1 MLGISLRP
9 SCVHPFGVLF
19 FTALLALISNAQA
32 QNTQHEPPK
41 GLPKDVS
48 GKLLEKRM
56 DWFYQQRAYPHKTI
70 PAGARFRA
78 MQEFENQLAAEKA
91 ARQRGGTFDQ
101 VGAWQLLGP
110 AILNGFWGVNSGRV
124 TAIAVDPTN
133 SNIVYLGAA
142 QGGVWKTTDGGST
155 WTPLTDTQASLATG
169 SIAIDPQNHL
179 TVYVG
184 TGELNNSGD
193 SYYGAGIL
201 KSTDGGSTWTN
212 IPGSFAGGSGGG
224 ARIGGIAVQPGHSS
238 VLLAAVGCCGIGSWG
253 VYRSADAGLTWTQTL
268 TVNGN
273 QAYNVHFDTNTP
285 NTAYAS
291 LDSNGVYVSNDG
303 GLTWVPANGSGSAA
317 LPSSGFG
324 RVELAMDPNAT
335 KTLWVALSDNNTSG
349 LLGLYRTTDGGNTW
363 TQIPSA
369 PDFCAGQCWYDIAI
383 AVQPGNSNVV
393 VLGGSEYNGQVV
405 VSTDGGSTWTLYN
418 DLHPDTHSLVF
429 SADGSVFY
437 TGDDGGIWSTTNLT
451 SVSPTWTSLNAGLS
465 TLQFYPG
472 LSIDS
477 ADINTMLAGTQDNT
491 TELYSGSTTWKD
503 VTCGDGGATAIDS
516 TTTPPTMYSN
526 CILISL
532 VKSTDGGNTW
542 PSATNGLNPGDRAN
556 WTPPLTMDPSNPQRI
571 YFGTQF
577 VYQTTDGAGTWTAI
591 SPDLTNGGNGA
602 ALSAIAVSPVD
613 PNTLWTASGDAR
625 ISITHNALSGA
636 SASWSN
642 VTGTNMLPNR
652 YPTAVAADPV
662 NASTAYLVFSGFS
675 GYGDNFGHVFSSQD
689 GGSTWT
695 DISGNLPNIPVNDIA
710 IDPAQANTY
719 YVGTDFGVFYTTNGG
734 TAWSTLVTGLPRV
747 AVLSLKVDAGSRNLR
762 AATHGRSV
770 WGTNL
775 SSITPIPAVI
785 SLSPASAL
793 VGSAALTLTVNGGAF
808 TPTAIVQ
815 WNGAD
820 LATTYISS
828 TQLTATIPA
837 SDLTVAGSANVGVI
851 IPGGNNS
858 NTLPFAINN
867 RLPGVTSIS
876 PPSAI
881 VGGPGFTLTVTGSNF
896 ISTSTV
902 LWNGGSLTTTFVNAT
917 SLKASVPASDIA
929 ATGTIP
935 VAVSSPAPGGGTSG
949 SVSFTINNP
958 VPVAT
963 TLSPTSRTAGTSA
976 FTLTV
981 TGSNFV
987 SASKIF
993 WKSTALTTT
1002 FVNATQL
1009 TASVPAANIATPGT
1023 AHVSVFNPTPG
1034 GGVSGLLTF
1043 TISNPV
1049 PTETRLSPAQTVA
1062 GGVDFTLTVTGTNF
1076 ETNSVVQWNGSN
1088 RTTTYVSSTSITATI
1103 TAADIALA
1111 GTGKVSV
1118 NTPAPGGGTSGNVI
1132 FTINNPV
1139 PTITSLSPT
1148 SVIASSGA
1156 FTLTV
1161 TGTNFV
1167 TSSIVQ
1173 WAGSNRATTYVS
1185 PTQVTASILAGDI
1198 ATAGRV
1204 AVTVFNPAPG
1214 GGTSRRMNFIVN
1226 NPVPVAV
1233 ALSPSSA
1240 ILGGPT
1246 FTLTV
1251 TGQSFASG
1259 AKVYWRGTA
1268 LTTTFVNSGKVT
1280 ASVPASNLA
1289 TVGNYSVSV
1298 LNSGPG
1304 GGLSNALSFTVDN
1317 PVPSLTSLSPSNAT
1331 AGGASF
1337 TLTVNGTKFVSGASI
1352 LWGNISLHATFV
1364 SSTQLT
1370 ATVSATH
1377 IASGGTVAVSVSN
1390 PTPGG
1395 GVSGSRTFTVNNPVP
1410 VINILSPGSA
1420 AHGGAAFTLTVFGT
1434 GFQTTSNVLWNGS
1447 ARAATYLTAGKLTA
1461 SITATD
1467 IAAPGTANVTVSN
1480 PAPGGG
1486 TSAPATFTIR

>member
-1 MLGISLRP
+1 MLGISRRP
-9 SCVHPFGVLF
+9 PCARPFGVLF
-19 FTALLALISNAQA
+19 LTALVVIPTAQA
-32 QNTQHEPPK
+32 QNRE
-41 GLPKDVS
+41 GERPKDIPKNVS
-48 GKLLEKRM
+48 GKLLQKRN
-56 DWFYQQRAYPHKTI
+56 DWFYQQRAYPHDAI

-78 MQEFENQLAAEKA
+78 MQELENRLAAEKA
-91 ARQRGGTFDQ
+91 ARERAGTFDQ

-133 SNIVYLGAA
+133 FNIVYLGAA

-155 WTPLTDTQASLATG
+155 WTPLTDSQASLATG

-193 SYYGAGIL
+193 SYYGEGIL

-212 IPGSFAGGSGGG
+212 IPGPFAGGGGGG
-224 ARIGGIAVQPGHSS
+224 ARIGGIAVQPNNSS
-238 VLLAAVGCCGIGSWG
+238 VVLAAVGCCGIGPSG

-268 TVNGN
+268 NVNGN
-273 QAYNVHFDTNTP
+273 QAYNVRFDTSTP
-285 NTAYAS
+285 SIAYAS

-303 GLTWVPANGSGSAA
+303 GLTWVAANGSGSAS
-317 LPSSGFG
+317 LPSPGSGFG

-335 KTLWVALSDNNTSG
+335 KTLWAALADNNTSG
-349 LLGLYRTTDGGNTW
+349 LFGLYKTTDGGNTW

-418 DLHPDTHSLVF
+418 NLHPDTHALVF
-429 SADGSVFY
+429 SADGSIFF

-451 SVSPTWTSLNAGLS
+451 SVNPTWTDLNAGLS

-491 TELYSGSTTWKD
+491 TELYSGTTTWKD

-526 CILISL
+526 CILITL

-542 PSATNGLNPGDRAN
+542 PSVTNGLNPGDRAN
-556 WTPPLTMDPSNPQRI
+556 WTPPLTMDPSNPQRL

-591 SPDLTNGGNGA
+591 SPDLTNGA
-602 ALSAIAVSPVD
+602 AISAIAVSPVD
-613 PNTLWTASGDAR
+613 ANTLWTASGDGR
-625 ISITHNALSGA
+625 ISVTHNALSGA
-636 SASWSN
+636 SAAWSN
-642 VTGTNMLPNR
+642 ITGTTMLPNR

-675 GYGDNFGHVFSSQD
+675 GYGDNLGHVFVTQN

-695 DISGNLPNIPVNDIA
+695 DISGNLPNIPLNDIV
-710 IDPAQANTY
+710 IDPAQANAY

-734 TAWSTLVTGLPRV
+734 TAWATLVSGLPRV
-747 AVLSLKVDAGSRNLR
+747 AVMSLKVDAATRNLR

-775 SSITPIPAVI
+775 ASVTPIPAVTG
-785 SLSPASAL
+785 LSPSSAS
-793 VGSAALTLTVNGGAF
+793 VGSSAVTLTVNGGAF
-808 TPTAIVQ
+808 TNTAIVQ

-820 LATTYISS
+820 LVTTFVSS

-837 SDLTVAGSANVGVI
+837 TNLTVAGSANVGVI
-851 IPGGNNS
+851 IPGGNIS
-858 NTLPFAINN
+858 NTLPFTINN
-867 RLPGVTSIS
+867 LLPTVTSIS

-881 VGGPGFTLTVTGSNF
+881 VGGSGFTLTVTGTNY
-896 ISTSTV
+896 ISTSIV
-902 LWNGGSLTTTFVNAT
+902 LWNGVSLTTTFVNAT
-917 SLKASVPASDIA
+917 TLKATVPATDIA
-929 ATGTIP
+929 VTGTAT
-935 VAVSSPAPGGGTSG
+935 VAVESPAPGGGTSG
-949 SVSFTINNP
+949 SVSFTIKNP

-963 TLSPTSRTAGTSA
+963 SLSPTSQTAGTSA

-981 TGSNFV
+981 TGSKFV
-987 SASKIF
+987 GASTIL
-993 WKSTALTTT
+993 WNGTALTTT
-1002 FVNATQL
+1002 FVSGTQL
-1009 TASVPAANIATPGT
+1009 TASVPSADIATPGT
-1023 AHVSVFNPTPG
+1023 ANVSVFNSKPG
-1034 GGVSGLLTF
+1034 GGASGVLTF

-1049 PTETRLSPAQTVA
+1049 PTVTRVSPTKTVA
-1062 GGVDFTLTVTGTNF
+1062 GGADFTLTVTGTKF

-1088 RTTTYVSSTSITATI
+1088 RTTAYVSGTSLTATI
-1103 TAADIALA
+1103 TSADIAVA
-1111 GTGKVSV
+1111 GTAKVSV
-1118 NTPAPGGGTSGNVI
+1118 STPAPGGGTSGTVS
-1132 FTINNPV
+1132 FTIDNPV
-1139 PTITSLSPT
+1139 PTMTSLSPT
-1148 SVIASSGA
+1148 TVIARSGA

-1161 TGTNFV
+1161 TGTNMV
-1167 TSSIVQ
+1167 AGSIVQ
-1173 WAGSNRATTYVS
+1173 WGGSYRATTYVS
-1185 PTQVTASILAGDI
+1185 PTQVTASILASDI

-1204 AVTVFNPAPG
+1204 PITVVNPAPG
-1214 GGTSRRMNFIVN
+1214 GGTARGLSVTVN
-1226 NPVPVAV
+1226 NPVPVAS
-1233 ALSPSSA
+1233 ALSPPNA
-1240 ILGGPT
+1240 VMGGPT

-1251 TGQSFASG
+1251 TGQSFVSG
-1259 AKVYWRGTA
+1259 SAVYWKGTA
-1268 LTTTFVNSGKVT
+1268 LTTTFVNSGKLT
-1280 ASVPASNLA
+1280 ASVPGSGLVKAGSD
-1289 TVGNYSVSV
+1289 SVSV
-1298 LNSGPG
+1298 LNPAPG

-1317 PVPSLTSLSPSNAT
+1317 PVPSLTSLSPSSAT

-1352 LWGNISLHATFV
+1352 LWGGTSLRATFV

-1370 ATVSATH
+1370 ATVSAAD
-1377 IASGGTVAVSVSN
+1377 IASGGTVAVRVSN

-1395 GVSGSRTFTVNNPVP
+1395 GASGSLNFTVNNPVP
-1410 VINILSPGSA
+1410 VINILSPSGA
-1420 AHGGAAFTLTVFGT
+1420 AHGGAGFTMTVYGT
-1434 GFQTTSNVLWNGS
+1434 GFQTTSTVLWNGS
-1447 ARAATYLTAGKLTA
+1447 ARATTYLSAGKLTA

-1467 IAAPGTANVTVSN
+1467 IAVAGTANVTVSN

-1486 TSAPATFTIR
+1486 TSAAATFTIR